1 MPKRIILPLLFC
13 LISLLTISNAH
24 AALTFETSSVPYET
38 LETEH
43 FIVRYEEGDDR
54 AAMDVSDAL
63 EDSYERITGDIG
75 LALSSKTIVE
85 LYTTPKLYNQYGKP
99 AKWAIGGKVY
109 ADMNMMAFPSP
120 STWGEANI
128 HKYEDL
134 RHVMPHE
141 FVHIVLRRYS
151 MPMWLDEGIAVY
163 ESGQWGK
170 GYQRLLME
178 AIEKDELLNLGELED
193 FKAFI
198 DNGAL
203 SYAESSTA
211 VIYIKGA
218 HGDEAFRELLK
229 GIAIGMRFEKALQ
242 AATGMGRDEFE
253 EEWRRYLE
261 DMLKP
266 EGQAE
271 LPLKTMREARA
282 ETAPEEASAK
292 AAPALNANS
301 DDLPSP
307 WLLGVSFA
315 ALLFAALLVRALK
328 ALIGRTT
335 GSSL

>member
-1 MPKRIILPLLFC
+1 M
-13 LISLLTISNAH
+13 ISLLTIGNAH

-43 FIVRYEEGDDR
+43 FMVRYEPGDDR
-54 AAMDVSDAL
+54 AAMDVSEAL
-63 EDSYERITGDIG
+63 EGSYERITGDIG

-109 ADMNMMAFPSP
+109 ADMNMMVFPSP
-120 STWGEANI
+120 SIWGEANN
-128 HKYEDL
+128 HRYEDL
-134 RHVMPHE
+134 WSVMPHE
-141 FVHIVLRRYS
+141 YTHVVLRRYS

-163 ESGQWGK
+163 ESNQWSR

-178 AIEKDELLNLGELED
+178 AMENDALLSLGELED

-203 SYAESSTA
+203 SYAESSSA

-218 HGDEAFRELLK
+218 YGDEAFRELLK
-229 GIAIGMRFEKALQ
+229 GIAMGMRFEEALQ
-242 AATGMGRDEFE
+242 AAAGIGRDEFE
-253 EEWRRYLE
+253 EEWRRYLV

-266 EGQAE
+266 EGQVEIA
-271 LPLKTMREARA
+271 LKTMMMAMA

-307 WLLGVSFA
+307 RLLGVSFA

-335 GSSL
+335 GPTL